1 MNITRIV
8 NNGLKEYNDPKVKKV
23 QKSRWR
29 KKLMN
34 IDSIKKTSLEY
45 ALIQEILLLENEKK
59 SEKDQVKLEDTKK
72 DDTKKDDIFKL
83 KAEDEEKPYNIKI
96 NYDTGSVWVD
106 YDSNGNYDM
115 SEPYGIYKYSDEHRK
130 EIIEVKEYKT
140 ILKYH
145 LYNGVFIL
153 INKG

>member
-72 DDTKKDDIFKL
+72 EDIFKL
-83 KAEDEEKPYNIKI
+83 KEEDEEKAYTIKI
-96 NYDTGSVWVD
+96 DYDKGSVWVD
-106 YDSNGNYDM
+106 YESNGNYDM
-115 SEPYGIYKYSDEHRK
+115 SQPYGTYKYSDEHRK
-130 EIIEVKEYKT
+130 EIVEVKEYKT